1 MTGVYPDDG
10 ASQPSLA
17 PPRAVEEALHVS
29 EVATPAEQLRTS
41 ARGWHGVQLAVLGFI
56 GLCGVLQR
64 DSPGTPHWVQVVAL
78 VLVLL
83 ALVLACLATV
93 TVASVAWPLSTGGR
107 DVDDDAA
114 QLRRGLILTFVAV
127 AVLALGTVSGWWP
140 QSGGGGGSA
149 QVAVTATDGQ
159 HVCGVLTAAGPGRIG
174 ITTGG
179 TPVAVALSDV
189 AAVAPADGC

>member
-1 MTGVYPDDG
+1 M
-10 ASQPSLA
+10 
-17 PPRAVEEALHVS
+17 S
-29 EVATPAEQLRTS
+29 EGATPAEQLRTS

-64 DSPGTPHWVQVVAL
+64 DRPDTPDWVQVLAL

-93 TVASVAWPLSTGGR
+93 TVAGVAWPLSADR
-107 DVDDDAA
+107 DVEDDAA

-140 QSGGGGGSA
+140 QTGGGGSGSA

-159 HVCGVLTAAGPGRIG
+159 HVCGSLSDAGPGRIG
-174 ITTGG
+174 ITSGG
-179 TPVAVALSDV
+179 APVAVALGDV
-189 AAVAPADGC
+189 ASVTPVDGC